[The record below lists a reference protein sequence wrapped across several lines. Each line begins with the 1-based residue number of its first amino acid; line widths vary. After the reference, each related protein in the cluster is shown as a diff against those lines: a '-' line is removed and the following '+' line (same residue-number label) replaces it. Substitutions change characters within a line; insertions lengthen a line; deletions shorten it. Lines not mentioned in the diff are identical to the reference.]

1 MFTIFFPF
9 GNLKIIGI
17 LSQILLYD
25 KGYSNKFKFFNYKNN
40 PMKIY
45 VNGQQKN
52 FEATEIC
59 LTSLIEKL
67 ALNEKKFAIEYNG
80 EIISKSNFSQTFL
93 KEGDK
98 LEIVVAVGGG

>member
-1 MFTIFFPF
+1 M
-9 GNLKIIGI
+9 
-17 LSQILLYD
+17 SQLLLYD

-45 VNGQQKN
+45 VNGQQKS
-52 FEATEIC
+52 FDIKEIS

-80 EIISKSNFSQTFL
+80 EIISKSNFSKTFL

-98 LEIVVAVGGG
+98 LEIVIAVGGG

>member
-1 MFTIFFPF
+1 M
-9 GNLKIIGI
+9 GNKKVLKA
-17 LSQILLYD
+17 
-25 KGYSNKFKFFNYKNN
+25 K
-40 PMKIY
+40 
-45 VNGQQKN
+45 
-52 FEATEIC
+52 EIS

-98 LEIVVAVGGG
+98 LEIVIAVGGG

>member
-1 MFTIFFPF
+1 
-9 GNLKIIGI
+9 
-17 LSQILLYD
+17 
-25 KGYSNKFKFFNYKNN
+25 
-40 PMKIY
+40 MKIY
-45 VNGQQKN
+45 VNGHQKN
-52 FEATEIC
+52 FEATELC

-67 ALNEKKFAIEYNG
+67 ALNKKKFAIEYNG